1 MNINTSNAITTATI
15 IITKETITTHFS
27 VSSDISASFS
37 GSKTRLKRAVK
48 ISFSILYVDFNNFI
62 DVGGIMLREFF
73 LFHSPGSAGSLGRKP
88 DNVFAVTAVYLV
100 DGFHQG
106 DVPGIAVLEYVELLI
121 IFGGEIHD

>member
-37 GSKTRLKRAVK
+37 GSKIRLKRAVK

-62 DVGGIMLREFF
+62 DVGGI
-73 LFHSPGSAGSLGRKP
+73 
-88 DNVFAVTAVYLV
+88 
-100 DGFHQG
+100 
-106 DVPGIAVLEYVELLI
+106 VL
-121 IFGGEIHD
+121 